1 VANHTRITSVQ
12 KKKVTGKNN
21 YRQARFRQRN
31 KKLTL
36 IDVPDRMN
44 LTDTCTDLF
53 NQLHEL
59 LDQLNDLEF
68 NTPSV
73 ALRGATIG
81 QHLRH
86 TLEFFMVLE
95 NSVESGVV
103 NYDNRQHSMVLE
115 TNRELAG
122 QAIERITAVCQN
134 WFTNR
139 PLWLEVNYAQMDDRA
154 VKVETNLQRE
164 LIYNIEHAVHH
175 MAIMRVAIQEVAPHI
190 ELPATF
196 GVAASTIRHRAKLIQ
211 TSN

>member
-1 VANHTRITSVQ
+1 
-12 KKKVTGKNN
+12 
-21 YRQARFRQRN
+21 
-31 KKLTL
+31 
-36 IDVPDRMN
+36 MN

-73 ALRGATIG
+73 ALRGSTIG

-95 NSVESGVV
+95 DSVESGVV

-134 WFTNR
+134 WLTNR
-139 PLWLEVNYAQMDDRA
+139 NLWLEVNYAQMDDRA